1 MSDATPIP
9 VGGNDEPLASLRGV
23 GKSYGG
29 TRALEGINLEL
40 RAGEVHALCGENGA
54 GKSTLIKILAGS
66 VPLDEGE
73 IRVAGRALPG
83 GDVLAAEAA
92 GIAVIHQELVAFSH
106 LDARDN
112 LFVGREPRRF
122 GGLLLDRPRTDRET
136 RALLDSLGENG
147 IDPARPVGE
156 LSLAQGQMV
165 GIARALSQRCR
176 VLILDEPTASL
187 SARETDVLFGIIRR
201 LRGEGVAILY
211 VSHRL
216 EEIFALSDRITVLRD
231 GRHVA
236 TQPTGELDQEQLIRL
251 MVGRELLRVEHE
263 ERPSAAPADAA
274 PLLEVA
280 NLSRAGQFADV
291 SLRVGRGEI
300 VGLAGLVGAGRSE
313 TAQAIFGLA
322 TPDAGTVQLRGETL
336 PAGSPRAAMA
346 RGLALVPEDRQ
357 GCGLVLPMSVGQ
369 NLSMVVLPTL
379 THGGLTD
386 ARREA
391 DLVARLLRELAV
403 KAAGPDAP
411 AHTLSGGN
419 QQKLVLGKWLAAR
432 PAVLILDEP
441 TRGVDVGAKAEI
453 YRLIRR
459 LAADGL
465 GVLLI
470 SSDLP
475 EVLALSD
482 RVLVMR
488 GGRVSGE
495 LTRTG
500 ATQEKILALAIPR
513 KTAAEDAGETGE
525 SSAPRTAGVLSR
537 WAARREFAVAAL
549 LVVTFGLV
557 GGINR
562 AFFEPGNLRDLLVG
576 IVPAAIVGC
585 GLTFVIVTGEI
596 DISVGSLLGLLAA
609 ALGILCSPSRVGLPV
624 GVAIVLTLGLSALVG
639 LVNGLLVAVARVPS
653 IIVTLGML
661 TALRGVTELVIAGR
675 WITDL
680 PPALR
685 WWGTGSILG
694 VRVSILVAALVVA
707 ASAAFARLTPLGRRV
722 YAVGS
727 NPHAARLAGLSSA
740 WIKVFVF
747 TLTGLLVG
755 VAAVVSVPQLSVIES
770 GTGIGLELLV
780 VTCAVVGGASVSGGK
795 GTILG
800 TLLAVTLLGGIRTA
814 LIFLNL
820 GERSVYWERA
830 IQGGFILAAVLADH
844 LGRRRATDGG
854 GAGS

>member
-9 VGGNDEPLASLRGV
+9 VAGNDEPLASLRGV

-29 TRALEGINLEL
+29 TRALEGITLEL

-54 GKSTLIKILAGS
+54 GKSTLIKILSGS
-66 VPLDEGE
+66 VPPDEGE
-73 IRVAGRALPG
+73 IRVAGRALPS

-112 LFVGREPRRF
+112 IFVGREPRRA
-122 GGLLLDRPRTDRET
+122 GGLLLDRPRIDRET
-136 RALLDSLGENG
+136 RALLDGLGENG

-156 LSLAQGQMV
+156 LSLAQGQMI

-201 LRGEGVAILY
+201 LRGEGAAILY

-251 MVGRELLRVEHE
+251 MVGRELLQVEHE
-263 ERPSAAPADAA
+263 EKPSAAPADAA
-274 PLLEVA
+274 PLLEVEH
-280 NLSRAGQFADV
+280 LSRAGQFADV

-322 TPDAGTVQLRGETL
+322 TPDSGSVRVRGETL

-357 GCGLVLPMSVGQ
+357 ACGLVLPMSVGQ

-379 THGGLTD
+379 TRGGLTD
-386 ARREA
+386 ARRES

-403 KAAGPDAP
+403 KAAGPGAP

-419 QQKLVLGKWLAAR
+419 QQKLVLGKWLAAQ

-459 LAADGL
+459 LAAEGL

-495 LTRTG
+495 LPRAE
-500 ATQEKILALAIPR
+500 ATQEKILALAIPQ
-513 KTAAEDAGETGE
+513 KTGAEDCGADQGIVR
-525 SSAPRTAGVLSR
+525 APDCRALVALCR
-537 WAARREFAVAAL
+537 AARICRGGVASGH
-549 LVVTFGLV
+549 V
-557 GGINR
+557 
-562 AFFEPGNLRDLLVG
+562 
-576 IVPAAIVGC
+576 
-585 GLTFVIVTGEI
+585 
-596 DISVGSLLGLLAA
+596 
-609 ALGILCSPSRVGLPV
+609 RVGRRDQPR
-624 GVAIVLTLGLSALVG
+624 VL
-639 LVNGLLVAVARVPS
+639 R
-653 IIVTLGML
+653 
-661 TALRGVTELVIAGR
+661 AGQ
-675 WITDL
+675 
-680 PPALR
+680 P
-685 WWGTGSILG
+685 
-694 VRVSILVAALVVA
+694 
-707 ASAAFARLTPLGRRV
+707 
-722 YAVGS
+722 
-727 NPHAARLAGLSSA
+727 ARLARGHRPGGHRGLRGD
-740 WIKVFVF
+740 VCDRHGRDRHQRR
-747 TLTGLLVG
+747 L
-755 VAAVVSVPQLSVIES
+755 AAR
-770 GTGIGLELLV
+770 
-780 VTCAVVGGASVSGGK
+780 VVGGGVGHP
-795 GTILG
+795 
-800 TLLAVTLLGGIRTA
+800 
-814 LIFLNL
+814 
-820 GERSVYWERA
+820 
-830 IQGGFILAAVLADH
+830 VLAFAHGAAGGRSH
-844 LGRRRATDGG
+844 LAHAWVERTGRAGQRAAGRRGARAVDHRYPWDAHGPARGHGTGHGRKVDH
-854 GAGS
+854 